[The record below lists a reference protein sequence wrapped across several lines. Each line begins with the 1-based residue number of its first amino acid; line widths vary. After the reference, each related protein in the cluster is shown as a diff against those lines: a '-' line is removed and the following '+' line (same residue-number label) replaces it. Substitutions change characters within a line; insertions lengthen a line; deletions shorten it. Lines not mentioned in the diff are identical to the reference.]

1 MTPSSTRQTT
11 LKLAVSLLRQGAL
24 STRLT
29 IGFLT
34 FILNRRRLAMTKNI
48 NPFEILPKLALGS
61 TQLVNAAGI
70 TSRQLRYWE
79 SQGYIQSLPE
89 KANNARQYSLSTALN
104 VMAIKQGLDTGL
116 PLATAVANTKTIINQ
131 SNYLGRLINETYQG
145 YQATTDQVRLNFGPV
160 ADQPDQQ
167 VTGVLTANDAY
178 FKLTHRGQ

>member
-1 MTPSSTRQTT
+1 
-11 LKLAVSLLRQGAL
+11 
-24 STRLT
+24 
-29 IGFLT
+29 
-34 FILNRRRLAMTKNI
+34 MTKNI

-131 SNYLGRLINETYQG
+131 INYLGRLINETYQG

-178 FKLTHRGQ
+178 FKLTPRGQ